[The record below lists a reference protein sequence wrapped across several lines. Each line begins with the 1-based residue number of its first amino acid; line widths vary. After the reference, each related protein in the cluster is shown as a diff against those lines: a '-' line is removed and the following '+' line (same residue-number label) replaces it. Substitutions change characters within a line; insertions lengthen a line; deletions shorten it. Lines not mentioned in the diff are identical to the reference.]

1 MEPRGSSKE
10 WILNIAFNR
19 WQYNRPRYVGKL
31 SESIR
36 ECAPRTL
43 EEWERYYFEKVRP
56 TQKMLADTME
66 EHLNEIGRRLYV
78 KISEQLRAEIE
89 AITEEDCIQY
99 VYEVVIKRTFE
110 GYLREKKTV
119 YEQLETLLQ
128 VKMEPAPDE
137 WDRKY
142 NIDFYIKVGERYIG
156 IQIKP
161 VSYAQLPEAHKWHEW
176 MAESHRR
183 FEKQVGGRVFIVFS
197 IKKDNTRQIANPEVV
212 DAIREEIARL
222 RREQGLSE

>member
-1 MEPRGSSKE
+1 M
-10 WILNIAFNR
+10 
-19 WQYNRPRYVGKL
+19 
-31 SESIR
+31 
-36 ECAPRTL
+36 CPRTL

>member
-1 MEPRGSSKE
+1 MAPRGSSKE

-31 SESIR
+31 AESIR

-43 EEWERYYFEKVRP
+43 KEWERYYFEKVRP
-56 TQKMLADTME
+56 TQGMLADTME
-66 EHLNEIGRRLYV
+66 EHLNEIGRRLYT

-89 AITEEDCIQY
+89 AITEEDCIRY

-110 GYLREKKTV
+110 GYLSEKKTV
-119 YEQLETLLQ
+119 YEQLEALLQ

-142 NIDFYIKVGERYIG
+142 NIDFYVTVGERYIG

-183 FEKQVGGRVFIVFS
+183 FEQQMGGRAFIVFS
-197 IKKDNTRQIANPEVV
+197 TKKIIPNKLPTPKW
-212 DAIREEIARL
+212 
-222 RREQGLSE
+222 

>member
-19 WQYNRPRYVGKL
+19 WQYNRPHYVGKL